1 LNPVQPVQLSLWD
14 DNAPLLAPAVG
25 STSAPGLETGLRFR
39 PAGSWKLP
47 PAWRGDTAPAHDA
60 VHAARPSPADS
71 PDFSVVSPL
80 TAQTSPLVA
89 PLVAPHQLHTPALQ
103 ECHPL
108 VGLPWFR
115 HPAGQHEIRLS
126 KAVVSYEIKRARRR
140 SIGMVVGVEGLS
152 VRAPKWVSPQDIES
166 ALRAKERWICTKL
179 VEQRERA
186 HKQMSARIDWR
197 QGAVVPYLGEQLII
211 VLDARVQGAELA
223 PRQALAEPTL
233 PGVATRTLHLGLP
246 EQADAEQ
253 IRDAVQSWLQREALA
268 FFVNRVEHFAPQ
280 LRVMVKQVKLS
291 TAKTRWGSASVDGTI
306 RLHWRL
312 VHFSPS
318 VIDYV
323 VAHELAHLRE
333 MNHSPRFWEVVRSV
347 MPGFD
352 TARDHLRHA
361 VIPD

>member
-1 LNPVQPVQLSLWD
+1 M
-14 DNAPLLAPAVG
+14 
-25 STSAPGLETGLRFR
+25 RFR
-39 PAGSWKLP
+39 PAWPQLP
-47 PAWRGDTAPAHDA
+47 PSWRDQAPTAPASTVVA
-60 VHAARPSPADS
+60 
-71 PDFSVVSPL
+71 DFSAVPPL

-89 PLVAPHQLHTPALQ
+89 PPQPSHQFNSPAPQ
-103 ECHPL
+103 ECHP
-108 VGLPWFR
+108 VIGLPWFR
-115 HPAGQHEIRLS
+115 HPAAQHEIRLS
-126 KAVVSYEIKRARRR
+126 KAVVAYEIKRARRA

-152 VRAPKWVSPQDIES
+152 VRAPKWVSPVDIES

-186 HKQMSARIDWR
+186 HKQMAARIEWR
-197 QGAVVPYLGEQLII
+197 EGALVPWMGESLII
-211 VLDARVQGAELA
+211 VLDPGVQGC
-223 PRQALAEPTL
+223 ALGASPNGSEPAL
-233 PGVATRTLHLGLP
+233 PGVPNRVLFVGLP
-246 EQADAEQ
+246 QEAEPEQV
-253 IRDAVQSWLQREALA
+253 RDAVQAWLQREALA
-268 FFVNRVEHFAPQ
+268 CFVDRVAHFAPQ
-280 LRVMVKQVKLS
+280 LRVDVRQVKLS

-347 MPGFD
+347 MPDFD
-352 TARDHLRHA
+352 AARDHLRHA

>member
-1 LNPVQPVQLSLWD
+1 MAPFPAAHQLN
-14 DNAPLLAPAVG
+14 
-25 STSAPGLETGLRFR
+25 
-39 PAGSWKLP
+39 
-47 PAWRGDTAPAHDA
+47 
-60 VHAARPSPADS
+60 SPA
-71 PDFSVVSPL
+71 P
-80 TAQTSPLVA
+80 
-89 PLVAPHQLHTPALQ
+89 Q

-108 VGLPWFR
+108 IGLPWFR
-115 HPAGQHEIRLS
+115 HPAAQHEIRLS

-140 SIGMVVGVEGLS
+140 SIGMVLGVEGLS

-186 HKQMSARIDWR
+186 HKQMAARIEWR
-197 QGAVVPYLGEQLII
+197 EGAVVPWMGEQLVI
-211 VLDARVQGAELA
+211 VLDARVQGAELGKA
-223 PRQALAEPTL
+223 PAAGEPAL
-233 PGVATRTLHLGLP
+233 PGVATRVLHVGLP
-246 EQADAEQ
+246 EQAEPEQ

-268 FFVNRVEHFAPQ
+268 HFVARVEHFAPQ
-280 LRVMVKQVKLS
+280 LDVQVRQVKLS

-312 VHFSPS
+312 VHFSAS

-347 MPGFD
+347 MPEFD
-352 TARDHLRHA
+352 AARDHLRHA

>member
-1 LNPVQPVQLSLWD
+1 MKLVQPVQLSLWD
-14 DNAPLLAPAVG
+14 DNVPLLAPAVG
-25 STSAPGLETGLRFR
+25 SARAPGLETGLRFR
-39 PAGSWKLP
+39 PAGPWQLP
-47 PAWRGDTAPAHDA
+47 PAWRGDLASTPVVA
-60 VHAARPSPADS
+60 PSPAE
-71 PDFSVVSPL
+71 PADFSVVSPL

-89 PLVAPHQLHTPALQ
+89 PHQLHTPAPQ

-115 HPAGQHEIRLS
+115 HPAAEHEIRLS

-152 VRAPKWVSPQDIES
+152 VRAPKWVSPNDIES

-186 HKQMSARIDWR
+186 HKQMSARIEWR
-197 QGAVVPYLGEQLII
+197 EGALVPFMGEQLII
-211 VLDARVQGAELA
+211 VLDPRVQGAELA
-223 PRQALAEPTL
+223 PRQPSAEPAL
-233 PGVATRTLHLGLP
+233 PGVPTRTLHLGLP
-246 EQADAEQ
+246 EHADAEQ
-253 IRDAVQSWLQREALA
+253 IRDLVQSWLQREALA
-268 FFVNRVEHFAPQ
+268 FFVDRVAHFAPQ
-280 LRVMVKQVKLS
+280 LGVMVKQVKLS

-312 VHFSPS
+312 VHFSAS

-347 MPGFD
+347 MPEFD

>member
-1 LNPVQPVQLSLWD
+1 MKPVQPVQLSLWD
-14 DNAPLLAPAVG
+14 EEPLMLPPAVA
-25 STSAPGLETGLRFR
+25 SASASGPLAGLRFR
-39 PAGSWKLP
+39 PAGPRQVP
-47 PAWRGDTAPAHDA
+47 PSWRGDAPWPPGLAGHPAAPESIA
-60 VHAARPSPADS
+60 VP
-71 PDFSVVSPL
+71 PL

-89 PLVAPHQLHTPALQ
+89 PFVATHQLHTPTPQ

-108 VGLPWFR
+108 IGLPWFR

-197 QGAVVPYLGEQLII
+197 QGAVVPYMGEQLII
-211 VLDARVQGAELA
+211 VLDPAVQGAELGER
-223 PRQALAEPTL
+223 PQTSEPAL
-233 PGVATRTLHLGLP
+233 PGVPSRVLYLGLP
-246 EQADAEQ
+246 EHAEPAQ
-253 IRDAVQSWLQREALA
+253 IQDAVQSWLQREALA
-268 FFVNRVEHFAPQ
+268 FFVERGGHFCPR
-280 LRVMVKQVKLS
+280 LDVNVRQVKLS
-291 TAKTRWGSASVDGTI
+291 SAKTRWGSASVDGTI

-312 VHFSPS
+312 IHFSPS

-333 MNHSPRFWEVVRSV
+333 MNHSPRFWDVVRSV
-347 MPGFD
+347 MPEFD
-352 TARDHLRHA
+352 AARDHLRHA

>member
-1 LNPVQPVQLSLWD
+1 M
-14 DNAPLLAPAVG
+14 APLQG
-25 STSAPGLETGLRFR
+25 S
-39 PAGSWKLP
+39 
-47 PAWRGDTAPAHDA
+47 
-60 VHAARPSPADS
+60 
-71 PDFSVVSPL
+71 
-80 TAQTSPLVA
+80 
-89 PLVAPHQLHTPALQ
+89 HQFNTPAPQ

-108 VGLPWFR
+108 IGLPWFR
-115 HPAGQHEIRLS
+115 HPAAEHEIRLS
-126 KAVVSYEIKRARRR
+126 KAVVSYEIKRARRA

-152 VRAPKWVSPQDIES
+152 VRAPKWVSAQDIES

-197 QGAVVPYLGEQLII
+197 EGALVPWMGEQLII
-211 VLDARVQGAELA
+211 VLDPRVQSAELGA
-223 PRQALAEPTL
+223 RPNATEPAL
-233 PGVATRTLHLGLP
+233 PGVPSRVLHVGLP
-246 EQADAEQ
+246 QHAEPEQ

-268 FFVNRVEHFAPQ
+268 FFVSRVGHFAPQ
-280 LRVMVKQVKLS
+280 LDVQVKQVKLS

-333 MNHSPRFWEVVRSV
+333 MNHSPRFWDVVRSV
-347 MPGFD
+347 MPEFD
-352 TARDHLRHA
+352 AARDHLRHA

>member
-1 LNPVQPVQLSLWD
+1 LNTVQPVQLSLWSD
-14 DNAPLLAPAVG
+14 ADRMLTLAAG
-25 STSAPGLETGLRFR
+25 TADAAPGGMRFR
-39 PAGSWKLP
+39 PAWPSAGP
-47 PAWRGDTAPAHDA
+47 TPDA
-60 VHAARPSPADS
+60 
-71 PDFSVVSPL
+71 DFSAVPPL

-89 PLVAPHQLHTPALQ
+89 PPQAHQFNSPAPQ
-103 ECHPL
+103 ECHP
-108 VGLPWFR
+108 VIGLPWFR
-115 HPAGQHEIRLS
+115 HPAAQHEIRLS
-126 KAVVSYEIKRARRR
+126 KAVVAYEIKRARRA

-152 VRAPKWVSPQDIES
+152 VRAPKWVSPVDIES

-186 HKQMSARIDWR
+186 HKQMAARIEWR
-197 QGAVVPYLGEQLII
+197 EGALVPWMGESLII
-211 VLDARVQGAELA
+211 VLDPRVQGA
-223 PRQALAEPTL
+223 ALGDVPSRSEPAL
-233 PGVATRTLHLGLP
+233 PGVPNRVLHVGLP
-246 EQADAEQ
+246 QDAEPEQ
-253 IRDAVQSWLQREALA
+253 IRDAVQAWLQREALA
-268 FFVNRVEHFAPQ
+268 CFIDRVAHFAPQ
-280 LRVMVKQVKLS
+280 LRVEVRQVKLS

-347 MPGFD
+347 MPDFD
-352 TARDHLRHA
+352 AARDHLRHA

>member
-1 LNPVQPVQLSLWD
+1 LKSAQPVQLSLWD
-14 DNAPLLAPAVG
+14 DNAPLSTPVVG
-25 STSAPGLETGLRFR
+25 IALPQALDKGLRFR
-39 PAGSWKLP
+39 PAGPWHVAPPHPSSHPSWLGKQAP
-47 PAWRGDTAPAHDA
+47 GTASGEQPLAAFDLSA
-60 VHAARPSPADS
+60 VT
-71 PDFSVVSPL
+71 PL

-89 PLVAPHQLHTPALQ
+89 PHQLHSPAPQ
-103 ECHPL
+103 ECHPVL
-108 VGLPWFR
+108 GLPWFR
-115 HPAGQHEIRLS
+115 HPMAEREIRLS

-186 HKQMSARIDWR
+186 HKQMSARIEWR
-197 QGAVVPYLGEQLII
+197 EGAVVPYMGEQLII

-223 PRQALAEPTL
+223 PRAPSAEPAL
-233 PGVATRTLHLGLP
+233 PGVPTRTLHLGLP
-246 EQADAEQ
+246 EHAEPEQ
-253 IRDAVQSWLQREALA
+253 IRDAVQSWLQREAHA
-268 FFVNRVEHFAPQ
+268 FFVSRVAHFAPQ
-280 LRVMVKQVKLS
+280 LGVAVKLVKLS

-312 VHFSPS
+312 VHFSAS

-333 MNHSPRFWEVVRSV
+333 MNPSPRFWDVVRSV
-347 MPGFD
+347 MPEFD
-352 TARDHLRHA
+352 SARDHLRHA